1 MYSQYFQF
9 GSAQQDTGVDT
20 EGVCMILEPGC
31 PRIEHTH
38 TTMLIEQL
46 PPVRRSLTAA
56 HSVTPACLL
65 TASMESLAKVARAI
79 PKGKCLRS
87 GIS

>member
-31 PRIEHTH
+31 PRIEHTPPEPESEPDQYI
-38 TTMLIEQL
+38 TTLVGSWLFTKQF
-46 PPVRRSLTAA
+46 
-56 HSVTPACLL
+56 
-65 TASMESLAKVARAI
+65 
-79 PKGKCLRS
+79 
-87 GIS
+87 